1 MRRRARAGRVPGFGF
16 ALTAAFALG
25 QPACEP
31 PPPMPPMRG
40 ELTLGTVDTRRF
52 GDARWVDLV
61 DGDGVE
67 LAPGAQ
73 GGFHVWVKYRI
84 KGLKGPVRVSRI
96 ADRIGESGERQRVLT
111 APSALLQLPRDVASD
126 FVYESPEPIPS
137 FMCPTPIGISVIDA
151 TLELKVTLEA
161 AEPPPPQPAETLTS
175 RTVRLQPRCPPPED
189 QTRAFCLQICQG

>member
-1 MRRRARAGRVPGFGF
+1 MRSARAGGDRGIGS
-16 ALTAAFALG
+16 ALAIAVACGLAL
-25 QPACEP
+25 PACEP

-40 ELTLGTVDTRRF
+40 ELTLGTIDTRRF
-52 GDARWVDLV
+52 GDTRWVDLV

-84 KGLKGPVRVSRI
+84 KGLTGPIRVSRI
-96 ADRIGESGERQRVLT
+96 ADRISGDERQRVLT
-111 APSALLQLPRDVASD
+111 APSTLLTLPRDVASD
-126 FVYESPEPIPS
+126 FVYESPDPIPS
-137 FMCPTPIGISVIDA
+137 FMCPTPIGVNVIDA